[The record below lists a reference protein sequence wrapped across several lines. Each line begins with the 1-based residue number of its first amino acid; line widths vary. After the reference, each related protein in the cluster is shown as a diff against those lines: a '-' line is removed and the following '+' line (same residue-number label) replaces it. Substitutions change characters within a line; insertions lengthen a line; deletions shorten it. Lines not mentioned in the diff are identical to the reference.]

1 MEMNTVVPVVA
12 EDEERPEHGAL
23 RRPVERPCPRPCEI
37 DGGSGCGEEGGD
49 DEEVAGDV
57 GEGAE
62 GGLAPAVGGDGGAD
76 VADAEGRGLGGVEEE
91 TGVLGSLAV
100 RLLGRR
106 RRHCRRRVVVDL
118 IPICDL

>member
-1 MEMNTVVPVVA
+1 MA

-23 RRPVERPCPRPCEI
+23 RRPVERPGRPG
-37 DGGSGCGEEGGD
+37 DGDVNPSGGCGEEGGD

-100 RLLGRR
+100 GLLGRR